1 MTAERTYPST
11 GQDSVELHETTRLQA
26 DGGARDGPHE
36 TPDPLPDAGDDER
49 TLFQAAVDGGH
60 SRLNPPGG
68 ETGIQARDR
77 DPDGAIR
84 VWVSG
89 VDHNPT
95 PRVTVA
101 VEDDREVVTISAS
114 AWPDSDCLREWA
126 GNIRHRTDDTG
137 TVGIDGAEVRLASR
151 GGGAEVR
158 DGDPDGVLSVGWA
171 DRHAGVSVGVGTGD
185 SWADVCVVG
194 DDRDELAHA
203 AETAAAVIDTAD

>member
-1 MTAERTYPST
+1 MTAKQPSPGD
-11 GQDSVELHETTRLQA
+11 GQETVELHETTRLQA
-26 DGGARDGPHE
+26 DGGCRDGPHE

-49 TLFQAAVDGGH
+49 TLFQAALAGGH
-60 SRLNPPGG
+60 CRLNPPGG

-77 DPDGAIR
+77 DPDGGIR

-114 AWPDSDCLREWA
+114 AWPDADTLHEWA

-158 DGDPDGVLSVGWA
+158 DGATDGVLSVAWA

-185 SWADVCVVG
+185 SWAKVRVV
-194 DDRDELAHA
+194 DSDRDELAHA
-203 AETAAAVIDTAD
+203 AETAAEVIDDE